1 MKNGEQ
7 RLGYKNQQTMKFE
20 TTEAQTHSNR
30 RHFIKTAIHFAA
42 WIGLLCAPLFISF
55 RNAYAKTKR
64 LILPRGTKMSSL
76 VNQNPASLDTRNL
89 EITPLNNFE
98 TMGLNDHMVDLNTWR
113 FEVSGKV
120 KKPLNLTY
128 PQLIALPAIE
138 RNVLLICPGFFS
150 NYGRWKGISVT
161 ELLKLSEAPNDITH
175 ITFRGPNSRYE
186 KVERFPIAD
195 IVADK
200 VFLAYQLNGKD
211 LPQKHGFPLRAVAED
226 YYGSTWVKYV
236 YKMEAHKIESRQ
248 EG

>member
-1 MKNGEQ
+1 MKNKEQ
-7 RLGYKNQQTMKFE
+7 RLEYIKQQAMKSK
-20 TTEAQTHSNR
+20 TTKEHTSSGR
-30 RHFIKTAIHFAA
+30 RYFIKTAIHFAA
-42 WIGLLCAPLFISF
+42 WVGPLCAPLFISF
-55 RNAYAKTKR
+55 RNVYAKTKR
-64 LILPRGTKMSSL
+64 IILPRGTKMSSL
-76 VNQNPASLDTRNL
+76 VNKNPASLDTRNL

-113 FEVSGKV
+113 FEVSGRV

-128 PQLIALPAIE
+128 PQLLALPAIE

-150 NYGRWKGISVT
+150 NHGRWKGISVT
-161 ELLKLSEAPNDITH
+161 ELLKMSEAPNDITH

-186 KVERFPIAD
+186 KVERFPITD

-200 VFLAYQLNGKD
+200 VFLAYQVNGKD

-236 YKMEAHKIESRQ
+236 YKMEAHKFESRQ